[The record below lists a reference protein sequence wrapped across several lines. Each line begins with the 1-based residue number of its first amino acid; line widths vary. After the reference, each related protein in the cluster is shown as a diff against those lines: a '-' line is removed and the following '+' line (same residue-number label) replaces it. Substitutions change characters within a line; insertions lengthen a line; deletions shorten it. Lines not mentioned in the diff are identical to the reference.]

1 MTSTVKERF
10 AKDSFID
17 ALNEE
22 LAKGEISYD
31 VQGMK
36 TLCSTVGQK
45 FEGQEGM
52 MAQINEKYIPD
63 LEEWLV
69 KNI

>member
-1 MTSTVKERF
+1 V
-10 AKDSFID
+10 FID

-36 TLCSTVGQK
+36 TLCSTVGQR
-45 FEGQEGM
+45 FEG
-52 MAQINEKYIPD
+52 
-63 LEEWLV
+63 
-69 KNI
+69 